1 MDGQRRDRLERMISA
16 RTDGAGR
23 AEWPQALCAVCV
35 QVLPG
40 MDAVA
45 LVLRGDARAQE
56 MVSASDRWGA
66 LLEELQYTLGEGP
79 AVEAFRGGGPVLV
92 GDLEAEQARWPGFA
106 GAGAEEGLAAMFA
119 FPLQVGGIR
128 LGTLDLYRRRP
139 GGLSADAIADAA
151 VLADLATLA
160 LLENELADDRDKL
173 RMEVS
178 YQDVHM
184 ATGVLAA
191 KLRIGLEDA
200 FARLRAHAFAERRS
214 LLDVSRDVLERRIS
228 FDRLGE

>member
-1 MDGQRRDRLERMISA
+1 MDGQRRDRLERMIA
-16 RTDGAGR
+16 ERTAGS
-23 AEWPQALCAVCV
+23 EWPSALCSVCV

-40 MDAVA
+40 VDAAA

-56 MVSASDRWGA
+56 MVSASDGWAG

-79 AVEAFRGGGPVLV
+79 AVDACNSGGPVLV
-92 GDLEAEQARWPGFA
+92 RDVSAEQGRWPGFA
-106 GAGAEEGLAAMFA
+106 DAAAQEGLAAMFA
-119 FPLQVGGIR
+119 FPLQIGGIR

-139 GGLSADAIADAA
+139 GGLSAEAFADAA
-151 VLADLATLA
+151 LLADVATLA
-160 LLENELADDRDKL
+160 LLENELADDEDKL
-173 RMEVS
+173 RTEVS

-191 KLRIGLEDA
+191 KLRISLEDA

-214 LLDVSRDVLERRIS
+214 VLEVSRDVLEKRIS
-228 FDRLGE
+228 LDRLAD

>member
-1 MDGQRRDRLERMISA
+1 VDGQRRDRLERMIA
-16 RTDGAGR
+16 ERTTGS
-23 AEWPQALCAVCV
+23 EWPLALCAVCV

-40 MDAVA
+40 VDAAA

-56 MVSASDRWGA
+56 MVSASDAWA
-66 LLEELQYTLGEGP
+66 ASIEELQYTLGEGP

-92 GDLEAEQARWPGFA
+92 RDVSTEEGRWPGFA
-106 GAGAEEGLAAMFA
+106 DAAAEQGLAAMFA
-119 FPLQVGGIR
+119 FPLQIGGIR
-128 LGTLDLYRRRP
+128 LGTLNLYRRRP
-139 GGLSADAIADAA
+139 GGLSAEAVTDAA
-151 VLADLATLA
+151 LLADLATLA
-160 LLENELADDRDKL
+160 LLENELADDEDKL

-191 KLRIGLEDA
+191 KLRISLEDA

-214 LLDVSRDVLERRIS
+214 VLEVSRDVLDQRIS
-228 FDRLGE
+228 LDRLAD